1 MPLIEMSGAEMEAF
15 LARRRV
21 MRVCFEA
28 AGERHLVPLA
38 CVWRDGALWGAMT
51 VGRKT
56 RLADADPRVAF
67 QVDDTLDAGLWEWTS
82 VSGEGVVEWVEDPE
96 EARGIAEL
104 QAERW
109 GDMPLWL
116 REEVEAEAEA
126 GRTRWF
132 RLRPGRMTGVRSRPE
147 GG

>member
-1 MPLIEMSGAEMEAF
+1 MPLIAMSQGEMEAF

-38 CVWRDGALWGAMT
+38 YVWRDGALCGAMT
-51 VGRKT
+51 LGRKT

-67 QVDDTLDAGLWEWTS
+67 QVDDTAEAGLWEWTS
-82 VSGEGVVEWVEDPE
+82 VSGEGRIEWVDDLG
-96 EARGIAEL
+96 EARRIAEL

-109 GDMPLWL
+109 GNMPEWL
-116 REEVEAEAEA
+116 REELEAEASA
-126 GRTRWF
+126 GRTRCF
-132 RLRPGRMTGVRSRPE
+132 RLRPDRMTGVRSRP
-147 GG
+147 GGG